1 MGTASLTPFSYV
13 ILVLVGEGGAG
24 PHDLVRMMRQ
34 GAWAYWTSSQSQY
47 YAEPKRLEGLG
58 LLSAAS
64 APGRTHDRTVY
75 RLTDAGREALA
86 AWLGTPAAFPR
97 VQNEAA
103 VRLLGAE
110 FADPATL
117 LEGLRGL
124 REEIAA
130 GHAWLDRAAGA
141 RARPAAPRGGPGHQP
156 PPRAADPGGPGGLAG
171 RGRGR
176 VRRVLTGRVAAV
188 FRREA
193 LR

>member
-1 MGTASLTPFSYV
+1 MSTASLTPFSYV

-47 YAEPKRLEGLG
+47 YAEPKRLERLG
-58 LLSAAS
+58 LLSATR

-75 RLTDAGREALA
+75 RLTGDGRAALA
-86 AWLGTPAAFPR
+86 HWLGTPAGFPR

-110 FADPATL
+110 FAEPATVL
-117 LEGLRGL
+117 QGLRGL

-130 GHAWLDRAAGA
+130 GHAWLDRSEE
-141 RARPAAPRGGPGHQP
+141 REPGLPH
-156 PPRAADPGGPGGLAG
+156 RE
-171 RGRGR
+171 
-176 VRRVLTGRVAAV
+176 RVLAINRRLARRMLEAQAAWLDEV
-188 FRREA
+188 EA
-193 LR
+193 ELGGS

>member
-1 MGTASLTPFSYV
+1 VSTASLTPFSYV

-47 YAEPKRLEGLG
+47 YAEPKRLARLG
-58 LLSAAS
+58 LLTATR

-75 RLTDAGREALA
+75 RLTDAGREALSE
-86 AWLGTPAAFPR
+86 WLGTPSGFPR

-110 FADPATL
+110 FADPATV

-124 REEIAA
+124 RAEIAA
-130 GHAWLDRAAGA
+130 GHEWLDRSEARERDFPHRARVLAINRRLARAMLEAQEAWLDEVEAELGA
-141 RARPAAPRGGPGHQP
+141 S
-156 PPRAADPGGPGGLAG
+156 
-171 RGRGR
+171 
-176 VRRVLTGRVAAV
+176 
-188 FRREA
+188 
-193 LR
+193 

>member
-1 MGTASLTPFSYV
+1 MGTASLTPFSFV
-13 ILVLVGEGGAG
+13 ILVLVGDGGAG

-47 YAEPKRLEGLG
+47 YAEPKRLADLG
-58 LLSAAS
+58 LLSATR

-75 RLTDAGREALA
+75 RLTDEGRAALA
-86 AWLGTPAAFPR
+86 GWLGTPAAFPR

-110 FADPATL
+110 FADPATV

-130 GHAWLDRAAGA
+130 GRAWLDRAEE
-141 RARPAAPRGGPGHQP
+141 REPGLPH
-156 PPRAADPGGPGGLAG
+156 RE
-171 RGRGR
+171 
-176 VRRVLTGRVAAV
+176 RVLGIN
-188 FRREA
+188 RRLASRILDAQEA
-193 LR
+193 WLDEVEAELGGS

>member
-1 MGTASLTPFSYV
+1 M

-47 YAEPKRLEGLG
+47 YAEPKRLERLG
-58 LLSAAS
+58 LLSATR

-75 RLTDAGREALA
+75 RLTDEGRIALA
-86 AWLGTPAAFPR
+86 EWLGTPAGFPR

-110 FADPATL
+110 FAEPATVL
-117 LEGLRGL
+117 KGLRGL

-130 GHAWLDRAAGA
+130 GHAWLDRSEE
-141 RARPAAPRGGPGHQP
+141 REPGLPH
-156 PPRAADPGGPGGLAG
+156 RE
-171 RGRGR
+171 
-176 VRRVLTGRVAAV
+176 RVLAINRRLARRMLEAQAAWLDEV
-188 FRREA
+188 EA
-193 LR
+193 ELGGA

>member
-75 RLTDAGREALA
+75 RLTEAGREALA

-130 GHAWLDRAAGA
+130 GHAWLDRSQEREPGLPHRKAALGINRRLA
-141 RARPAAPRGGPGHQP
+141 RRM
-156 PPRAADPGGPGGLAG
+156 L
-171 RGRGR
+171 
-176 VRRVLTGRVAAV
+176 
-188 FRREA
+188 EA
-193 LR
+193 QEAWLDEVEAEFGTP

>member
-47 YAEPKRLEGLG
+47 YAEPKRLARLG
-58 LLSAAS
+58 LLTAER

-75 RLTDAGREALA
+75 RLTDEGRDALGR
-86 AWLGTPAAFPR
+86 WLGTPAAFPR
-97 VQNEAA
+97 VQNEGA

-117 LEGLRGL
+117 LRGLAGL
-124 REEIAA
+124 REGIAA
-130 GHAWLDRAAGA
+130 GREWLQRSEEREPGVPHRARVLAVNRRLAERILDAQEAWLDEVEAEF
-141 RARPAAPRGGPGHQP
+141 GGS
-156 PPRAADPGGPGGLAG
+156 
-171 RGRGR
+171 
-176 VRRVLTGRVAAV
+176 
-188 FRREA
+188 
-193 LR
+193 